1 MCGPSYHVIIAL
13 DYFSHGQLWAVLAMS
28 DTLAGL
34 PLFKAKGS
42 CPFENGV

>member
-1 MCGPSYHVIIAL
+1 MIIAL
-13 DYFSHGQLWAVLAMS
+13 DYFSHSQSWAVLAMS

-34 PLFKAKGS
+34 SLFRAKGS